1 LIPYE
6 TLAGVT
12 ADKLRGAHQKKT
24 LVIYSQ
30 SGSRSAQAADK
41 LRQSGFHNV
50 YNLAGGIRRWK
61 SQGFALVS
69 K

>member
-1 LIPYE
+1 MNPYK

-24 LVIYSQ
+24 LVICSQ
-30 SGSRSAQAADK
+30 SGLRGAQAADK
-41 LRQSGFHNV
+41 LQQSGFNNV
-50 YNLAGGIRRWK
+50 YSLAGEIRRWK